1 MANQT
6 RIVLDAED
14 RPKAE
19 QILETTGIKTFSQ
32 LFSIFLINYGDHLV
46 SALKATP
53 SAPPPPVVMPNAQP
67 QPQQVAPKHLP
78 TIQPVQATQPQQ
90 FKPLTGL

>member
-6 RIVLDAED
+6 RIVLDADD

-19 QILETTGIKTFSQ
+19 QILEATGIKTFSQ

-46 SALKATP
+46 TALKATP
-53 SAPPPPVVMPNAQP
+53 SAPPPPVAMPASVTTPVVQTKQIPSIEAPQRAVPRQP
-67 QPQQVAPKHLP
+67 G
-78 TIQPVQATQPQQ
+78 ISS
-90 FKPLTGL
+90 F

>member
-6 RIVLDAED
+6 RIVLDADD

-19 QILETTGIKTFSQ
+19 QILEATGIKTFSQ

-53 SAPPPPVVMPNAQP
+53 VAPPPPVAMPASVQTKQFHSIEAPRRAVQRQP
-67 QPQQVAPKHLP
+67 G
-78 TIQPVQATQPQQ
+78 ISS
-90 FKPLTGL
+90 F

>member
-6 RIVLDAED
+6 RIVLDQDD

-19 QILETTGIKTFSQ
+19 QILEATGIKTFSQ

-46 SALKATP
+46 TALKAIP
-53 SAPPPPVVMPNAQP
+53 SAPPPPVMMPQSVSQP
-67 QPQQVAPKHLP
+67 QAQTPKQLP
-78 TIQPVQATQPQQ
+78 TIKPSVQPAQQQ
-90 FKPLTGL
+90 FKPMSF

>member
-6 RIVLDAED
+6 RIVLDADD

-19 QILETTGIKTFSQ
+19 QILEATGIKTFSQ

-46 SALKATP
+46 NALKMAP
-53 SAPPPPVVMPNAQP
+53 VAPPPPVVMPTQPKQLPTLQP
-67 QPQQVAPKHLP
+67 QAVHPK
-78 TIQPVQATQPQQ
+78 Q
-90 FKPLTGL
+90 FSPMGGI

>member
-6 RIVLDAED
+6 RIVLDQDD

-19 QILETTGIKTFSQ
+19 AILEVTGIKTFSQ

-46 SALKATP
+46 SALKAIP
-53 SAPPPPVVMPNAQP
+53 SAPPPPVTMPQSASQP
-67 QPQQVAPKHLP
+67 QARAPKQLP
-78 TIQPVQATQPQQ
+78 SLKPTGQPAQQ
-90 FKPLTGL
+90 FKPMSF

>member
-6 RIVLDAED
+6 RIVLDQDD

-19 QILETTGIKTFSQ
+19 QILEATGIKTFSQ

-46 SALKATP
+46 TALKAIP
-53 SAPPPPVVMPNAQP
+53 SAPPPPVMMPQSASQP
-67 QPQQVAPKHLP
+67 QVQTPKHLP
-78 TIQPVQATQPQQ
+78 TIQPVKATQPQQ
-90 FKPLTGL
+90 FKPLTGI

>member
-6 RIVLDAED
+6 RVVLDEAE

-19 QILETTGIKTFSQ
+19 QILELTGIKTFSQ
-32 LFSIFLINYGDHLV
+32 LFSILLVNYGDHLV

-53 SAPPPPVVMPNAQP
+53 IAPPPPVVMPSQTAQ
-67 QPQQVAPKHLP
+67 PKHLP
-78 TIQPVQATQPQQ
+78 SIQPTQFSQPKQ
-90 FKPLTGL
+90 FKPMAGL

>member
-6 RIVLDAED
+6 RIVLDADD

-19 QILETTGIKTFSQ
+19 QILEATGIKTFSQ
-32 LFSIFLINYGDHLV
+32 LFSLFLINYGDHLV

-53 SAPPPPVVMPNAQP
+53 VAPPPVIMPGSVPAKQIHSIEAPRRAVQRQP
-67 QPQQVAPKHLP
+67 G
-78 TIQPVQATQPQQ
+78 ISS
-90 FKPLTGL
+90 F

>member
-6 RIVLDAED
+6 RIVLDADD

-19 QILETTGIKTFSQ
+19 QILEATGIKTFSQ

-46 SALKATP
+46 SAL
-53 SAPPPPVVMPNAQP
+53 
-67 QPQQVAPKHLP
+67 
-78 TIQPVQATQPQQ
+78 QQ
-90 FKPLTGL
+90 FLTLYSTVTAMSEPIYPIFKSD

>member
-6 RIVLDAED
+6 RIVLDADD

-19 QILETTGIKTFSQ
+19 AILESTGIKTFSQ

-46 SALKATP
+46 TTLKATP
-53 SAPPPPVVMPNAQP
+53 SSPPPPVTMPQLVTQP
-67 QPQQVAPKHLP
+67 QVQPKRLP
-78 TIQPVQATQPQQ
+78 TIQPPPVQQPKP
-90 FKPLTGL
+90 FKPMGGL

>member
-6 RIVLDAED
+6 RIVLDSDD

-19 QILETTGIKTFSQ
+19 QILEATGIKTFSQ

-46 SALKATP
+46 SALKTTP
-53 SAPPPPVVMPNAQP
+53 AAPPPPVTMPGSTAQAPRQIPSIKPP
-67 QPQQVAPKHLP
+67 QRAVQQ
-78 TIQPVQATQPQQ
+78 QPGIST
-90 FKPLTGL
+90 F

>member
-6 RIVLDAED
+6 RIVLDQDD

-19 QILETTGIKTFSQ
+19 QILEATGIKTFSQ

-53 SAPPPPVVMPNAQP
+53 NAPPPPVTIPPQAQT
-67 QPQQVAPKHLP
+67 QAPKLLP
-78 TIQPVQATQPQQ
+78 TIKPSLAPVQAQQ
-90 FKPLTGL
+90 FKPMSF

>member
-6 RIVLDAED
+6 RIVLDQDD

-19 QILETTGIKTFSQ
+19 QILEATGIKTFSQ

-46 SALKATP
+46 TALKATP
-53 SAPPPPVVMPNAQP
+53 SAPPPPVTMPQAQAQAPHQLPSIKPSGQP
-67 QPQQVAPKHLP
+67 QA
-78 TIQPVQATQPQQ
+78 QQ
-90 FKPLTGL
+90 FKPMSF

>member
-6 RIVLDAED
+6 RIVLDADD

-19 QILETTGIKTFSQ
+19 AILELTGIKTFSQ

-46 SALKATP
+46 NALKAIPT
-53 SAPPPPVVMPNAQP
+53 APPPPVAMPQAAQP
-67 QPQQVAPKHLP
+67 QTPNQLP
-78 TIQPVQATQPQQ
+78 TIEPSGRPTQAPQP
-90 FKPLTGL
+90 FKPMSF

>member
-6 RIVLDAED
+6 RIVLDQDD

-19 QILETTGIKTFSQ
+19 QILEVTGIKTFSQ

-46 SALKATP
+46 NALKSPPT
-53 SAPPPPVVMPNAQP
+53 APPPPVTMPQT
-67 QPQQVAPKHLP
+67 QVQVPPKLP
-78 TIQPVQATQPQQ
+78 TIKPSAAPAQTQQ
-90 FKPLTGL
+90 FKPMSF

>member
-6 RIVLDAED
+6 RIVLDADD

-19 QILETTGIKTFSQ
+19 AILEVTGIKTFSQ

-46 SALKATP
+46 NALKATP
-53 SAPPPPVVMPNAQP
+53 SAPPPPVVMPLQTTQPAQTK
-67 QPQQVAPKHLP
+67 QLP
-78 TIQPVQATQPQQ
+78 TIQPMQTAQPKQ
-90 FKPLTGL
+90 FKPMSGL

>member
-6 RIVLDAED
+6 RIVLDADD

-19 QILETTGIKTFSQ
+19 LILEATGIKTFSQ

-53 SAPPPPVVMPNAQP
+53 TAPPPPVAMPASVMMQAVQP
-67 QPQQVAPKHLP
+67 KQIP
-78 TIQPVQATQPQQ
+78 TISKPQRQVQQHTPMS
-90 FKPLTGL
+90 F

>member
-6 RIVLDAED
+6 RIVLDQDD

-19 QILETTGIKTFSQ
+19 QILEATGIKTFSQ

-46 SALKATP
+46 TALKVTP
-53 SAPPPPVVMPNAQP
+53 SAVPPPVTILPQAQTQAPNA
-67 QPQQVAPKHLP
+67 LP
-78 TIQPVQATQPQQ
+78 TIKPSVAPVQAQQ
-90 FKPLTGL
+90 FRSMSF

>member
-6 RIVLDAED
+6 RIVLDSDD

-19 QILETTGIKTFSQ
+19 QILEATGIKTFSQ

-46 SALKATP
+46 SALRATP
-53 SAPPPPVVMPNAQP
+53 TAPPPPVAMPASMSQPPVAQLR
-67 QPQQVAPKHLP
+67 QIP
-78 TIQPVQATQPQQ
+78 TISKPQREVQQHTPMS
-90 FKPLTGL
+90 L

>member
-6 RIVLDAED
+6 RIVLDSDD

-19 QILETTGIKTFSQ
+19 QILEVTGIKTFSQ

-46 SALKATP
+46 SALKAAP
-53 SAPPPPVVMPNAQP
+53 SAPPPPVMMPQSVSQP
-67 QPQQVAPKHLP
+67 QAQIPKQLP
-78 TIQPVQATQPQQ
+78 TIKAPVQPAQQQ
-90 FKPLTGL
+90 FKPMSF

>member
-1 MANQT
+1 MASQT

-19 QILETTGIKTFSQ
+19 AILALTGIKTFSQ
-32 LFSIFLINYGDHLV
+32 LFSLFLINYGDHLV

-53 SAPPPPVVMPNAQP
+53 AAPPPPVTMPIQQP
-67 QPQQVAPKHLP
+67 TQVKQLP
-78 TIQPVQATQPQQ
+78 TLQVTENIQPKQ
-90 FKPLTGL
+90 FKPMAGL

>member
-6 RIVLDAED
+6 RIVLDQDD

-19 QILETTGIKTFSQ
+19 QILEVTGIKTFSQ

-53 SAPPPPVVMPNAQP
+53 SAPPPPVTMPQSISPSQLPKPLPVIHPAQTAQP
-67 QPQQVAPKHLP
+67 K
-78 TIQPVQATQPQQ
+78 Q
-90 FKPLTGL
+90 FKPMGGL